1 MSFQLDRR
9 AALAGLAAS
18 SLGFPAIGR
27 ARGARRPNFLF
38 VMTDQEFGMSSY
50 PKGLLERLPA
60 HRWLLERGVS
70 FAKYHVQTTPCSP
83 SRSTVYTGQHTQ
95 HTGIYVNS
103 DNDPKP
109 QLPIDMPTIGTMLR
123 DAGYYTSYKG
133 KWHLSSI
140 NAKRGWNMA
149 PTQQYPS
156 TANYLEPYGF
166 SDYDFYGEPIGLTWD
181 GYANDQLVSGDA
193 ARLILNREV
202 RSNGGD
208 KPWFLVVNLVNPHDI
223 MFYDATGKQ
232 QQTRAN
238 PAGLGPVLSA
248 PGDPLYAED
257 LGFDLPESFYKDDL
271 STKPEAHR
279 AIIKQNEAFYGDLP
293 ALDHASWKRFQNYYC
308 NCLRDVDRN
317 VARLWWALEQSG
329 ELDNTIIVYTSDHGE
344 RSGAHGMRQKGGTI
358 YKEET
363 NIPLIIAHPDGA
375 KGQVADRLMS
385 AVDIAPTLLALAG
398 VDTATWQA
406 RYPALK
412 GVDVSAVVAD
422 PMARTQRDARGHLF
436 NYAVRHYWAM
446 LPPVPGQPP
455 RFDLTKRRLHRGVHD
470 GRWKFAR
477 YFAPAQHHQPRDWQ
491 TLLRLNDLE
500 LYDTQA
506 DPNELVNLAAN
517 PAPYRKTIERLN
529 AMTNALIEKE
539 VGRDDGHEF
548 GGPPEQYL
556 RV

>member
-1 MSFQLDRR
+1 MPLHLDRR
-9 AALAGLAAS
+9 TAMAGLAAGT
-18 SLGFPAIGR
+18 LGFPAILR
-27 ARGARRPNFLF
+27 ARSERRPNFLF

-50 PKGLLERLPA
+50 PAGLIDRLPA

-70 FAKYHVQTTPCSP
+70 FAKYHVHTTPCSP

-95 HTGIYVNS
+95 HTGIFVNS

-109 QLPIDMPTIGTMLR
+109 QLPVDMPTIGKMLR

-140 NAKRGWNMA
+140 NAKRGWDMA
-149 PTQQYPS
+149 PTMRYPS
-156 TANYLEPYGF
+156 TADFLEPYGF

-193 ARLILNREV
+193 ARLILNRDF
-202 RSNGGD
+202 RSNSAD

-238 PAGLGPVLSA
+238 PAGLGPVLSE

-279 AIIKQNEAFYGDLP
+279 AIIRQNEAFYGDLP
-293 ALDHASWKRFQNYYC
+293 RLDHASWKRFVNYYC

-317 VARLWWALEQSG
+317 VARLWWALEKSG

-344 RSGAHGMRQKGGTI
+344 RAGAHGMRQKGGTI

-363 NIPLIIAHPDGA
+363 NIPMIIAHPDGA
-375 KGQVADRLMS
+375 KGKVADRLMS
-385 AVDIAPTLLALAG
+385 AIDIAPTLLGLAG
-398 VDTATWQA
+398 VDQQVWGA
-406 RYPALK
+406 RYPGLK

-422 PMARTQRDARGHLF
+422 PAARTKRDASGHLF
-436 NYAVRHYWAM
+436 NYAVRHYWAT
-446 LPPVPGQPP
+446 LPGKAGEPQ

-477 YFAPAQHHQPRDWQ
+477 YFAPAQHHRPGDWQ

-506 DPNELVNLAAN
+506 DPNELVNLAAD
-517 PAPYRKTIERLN
+517 PRLHRRTIERLN
-529 AMTNALIEKE
+529 AMTNALIEQE

-548 GGPPEQYL
+548 GGPPEQYTTS
-556 RV
+556 